1 MIGLGCLV
9 LVACGTETSD
19 VSDIDSQL
27 TNDGLYGSFVQGDV
41 AIDFASFSDGAGGYD
56 VSIDPLILDPDRIRR
71 PEAASGLITI
81 LDEDPNRDREPPA
94 DPGNDQDLFDDFVFA
109 IDTQLPGTHPGVQAL
124 RTAAAAL

>member
-9 LVACGTETSD
+9 FVACGSESSE
-19 VSDIDSQL
+19 VSDIDAQL
-27 TNDGLYGSFVQGDV
+27 TNDGVYGSFVHGDV
-41 AIDFASFSDGAGGYD
+41 VIDFASFSDGAGGYD
-56 VSIDPLILDPDRIRR
+56 VSIDPVILDPDRIPK

-81 LDEDPNRDREPPA
+81 LDAEAGGDREPPPA
-94 DPGNDQDLFDDFVFA
+94 PGPDQDLLGDFLFA